1 MLRRRSLKSTP
12 DLRRRKSTS
21 STRGVVLEHINPALA
36 QRDAHIAAWE
46 AYSRAQSRATT
57 DMSLFPPPPESSPC
71 RLSERSA
78 TSQGDSIE
86 NDEDL
91 RRRQSVRFVGPCFV
105 PPRRRNTREGS
116 DTHSADGRDGA
127 GPMSPQR
134 HALGRS
140 EAESAGQP
148 ASAPRRA
155 PLPVSFP
162 KIATGHLDALAAG
175 EEYYTLEDDIASAPS
190 SYRRL
195 HRSRSMWAVPQDA
208 RRSHE
213 SGQAL
218 GSRFSKSTF
227 PSMSASRRFFRSEPT
242 EVQSPREMPTLR
254 APKSMS
260 FLTHRTCRSRSS
272 TSRDESTREPQS
284 SRLPGLLE
292 DGSAVIEDKARRPR
306 YKSSTL
312 FGSRSRRTD
321 LKLRKSLRS
330 SSTTE
335 DLAASSSGPL
345 NYPAEQKTLSLKT
358 RKASMSLRLKI
369 KNFFSGT
376 KPDEGAASIPCQHIE
391 SQRSRVTV
399 IPTPSDDAE
408 APADQDR
415 EVIRGPPA
423 RVPSLQIVSPGLVHS
438 SRASVVSL
446 KSERDR
452 NVSDGSSLTSWVHS
466 GPSTLT
472 SQEQQ
477 QWREWERQRLSIIR
491 ENGARTPSTSLPR
504 QPHGSGLFQ
513 PPESAAGR
521 PVASRPVVDSQRIY
535 SALVKRMHALGLKM
549 KEKTAEERSEAVES
563 DRSAPPKEH
572 PDRSASNTPDT
583 IRRIRPGRKDPE
595 APDSI
600 ITPTCSSKGEN
611 LSRFRES
618 WDEKET
624 NDHEVTPTP
633 LNRRRDRVGGVS
645 GSLGPIDR
653 GLADVASGQA
663 GDEEQAVS
671 GHNGIFAQDD
681 AQSDWRSRVVDS
693 PASYLFRTASSYRRA
708 LRKSMQEEQNAWA
721 QQSSA
726 SEQDSDTGTQVRHS
740 SQFTGLLASES
751 NSAKDLDYA
760 ESIYSSDDGVFGSAL
775 PSTPAMYR
783 AGGCRE
789 ASAASSIEW
798 KTWLSANIGKF
809 EPSPT
814 PSKPAEAVFGQP
826 TMPRS
831 VLSGHFAST
840 RRHVR
845 EQAQIHDEDDHMDDD
860 KGGDVFSSAER
871 KPALPAISTPT
882 PLSRRRRTT
891 TTTAAAVA
899 ATRTATPLSQL
910 EPNVLKPPPPAP
922 PYPPPPSPLRRSTKG
937 ISPSPS
943 TATTATTHGT
953 LTSTAA
959 TTLPSI
965 SGAAVLTEN
974 ESPTRPP
981 PPPPPVPPRS
991 KLRPEPLRIVRPSLT
1006 KGQAG
1011 AGAGS
1016 DSMSLL
1022 SSPGL
1027 SEAVLRQFGPV
1038 SFHPSSSASSSS
1050 AACGKPSYG
1059 NHSEKGTGNW
1069 RAGIAE
1075 VLLAGD
1081 AASGDGDGEGQQ
1093 RGREVAAVGCDES
1106 VAFL

>member
-1 MLRRRSLKSTP
+1 MKIS
-12 DLRRRKSTS
+12 
-21 STRGVVLEHINPALA
+21 
-36 QRDAHIAAWE
+36 AAD
-46 AYSRAQSRATT
+46 RA
-57 DMSLFPPPPESSPC
+57 
-71 RLSERSA
+71 
-78 TSQGDSIE
+78 
-86 NDEDL
+86 
-91 RRRQSVRFVGPCFV
+91 
-105 PPRRRNTREGS
+105 
-116 DTHSADGRDGA
+116 
-127 GPMSPQR
+127 
-134 HALGRS
+134 
-140 EAESAGQP
+140 
-148 ASAPRRA
+148 
-155 PLPVSFP
+155 
-162 KIATGHLDALAAG
+162 
-175 EEYYTLEDDIASAPS
+175 
-190 SYRRL
+190 
-195 HRSRSMWAVPQDA
+195 
-208 RRSHE
+208 
-213 SGQAL
+213 
-218 GSRFSKSTF
+218 
-227 PSMSASRRFFRSEPT
+227 
-242 EVQSPREMPTLR
+242 
-254 APKSMS
+254 
-260 FLTHRTCRSRSS
+260 SS

-583 IRRIRPGRKDPE
+583 IRP
-595 APDSI
+595 
-600 ITPTCSSKGEN
+600 
-611 LSRFRES
+611 
-618 WDEKET
+618 
-624 NDHEVTPTP
+624 
-633 LNRRRDRVGGVS
+633 
-645 GSLGPIDR
+645 
-653 GLADVASGQA
+653 

-775 PSTPAMYR
+775 PSAATKKQSVMVETPAMYR

-910 EPNVLKPPPPAP
+910 EPNVLKPPRL
-922 PYPPPPSPLRRSTKG
+922 PL
-937 ISPSPS
+937 
-943 TATTATTHGT
+943 
-953 LTSTAA
+953 
-959 TTLPSI
+959 
-965 SGAAVLTEN
+965 
-974 ESPTRPP
+974 PTRRR
-981 PPPPPVPPRS
+981 PR
-991 KLRPEPLRIVRPSLT
+991 P
-1006 KGQAG
+1006 
-1011 AGAGS
+1011 
-1016 DSMSLL
+1016 
-1022 SSPGL
+1022 
-1027 SEAVLRQFGPV
+1027 
-1038 SFHPSSSASSSS
+1038 
-1050 AACGKPSYG
+1050 
-1059 NHSEKGTGNW
+1059 
-1069 RAGIAE
+1069 
-1075 VLLAGD
+1075 
-1081 AASGDGDGEGQQ
+1081 
-1093 RGREVAAVGCDES
+1093 
-1106 VAFL
+1106 